1 MRWRLLINL
10 LERKNLCFRS
20 FNKLCLDFLDEIA
33 RGETAQLDEFQR
45 KRDSLIKVLEQL
57 EFEVNHCLKDIGSRI
72 RPALETKQRIERIL
86 AEKEGHVKSIL
97 DSICRSWSHRPNQGR
112 HDSRNCSPCRAAKT
126 HMSAYR
132 SPMDSVEAADGSKQ
146 SWTESVGWKI
156 RL

>member
-1 MRWRLLINL
+1 MELLINL

-57 EFEVNHCLKDIGSRI
+57 EFEVNHCLKDIGSEYV
-72 RPALETKQRIERIL
+72 PPLETKQRIERIL

-97 DSICRSWSHRPNQGR
+97 DLDLQILGHIDRIKDDTIKKLQALQSGR
-112 HDSRNCSPCRAAKT
+112 RT
-126 HMSAYR
+126 MSAYR

-146 SWTESVGWKI
+146 ILDSKA
-156 RL
+156 